1 MPRKRQ
7 ALILEDDAVLTSEL
21 ESLLERL
28 GFDVTRIQEPDC
40 VEETIGNHVYEV
52 ALLNATLP
60 DLSWRRTL
68 RVVKNASRTTT
79 VIMIT
84 RHAGEEDIRVALNA
98 GAYAAVERPLSQQ
111 SSRALSRPSATGC
124 SWRCVARSA
133 NPRLG
138 HGNQQPDPSRLPPV
152 DICPMVRTASS
163 TAS

>member
-21 ESLLERL
+21 ESLLHRL
-28 GFDVTRIQEPDC
+28 GFEVTRIQEPDR
-40 VEETIGNHVYEV
+40 VEETVGNHLYEV

-60 DLSWRRTL
+60 DSSWRRTL
-68 RVVKNASRTTT
+68 RAVKNASRTTT

-111 SSRALSRPSATGC
+111 KLRSLISPQFDGLFVALRG
-124 SWRCVARSA
+124 
-133 NPRLG
+133 
-138 HGNQQPDPSRLPPV
+138 
-152 DICPMVRTASS
+152 
-163 TAS
+163 

>member
-7 ALILEDDAVLTSEL
+7 ALIVEDDAELTSEL
-21 ESLLERL
+21 ESLLGRL
-28 GFDVTRIQEPDC
+28 GFEVTRIQEPDR

-68 RVVKNASRTTT
+68 RAVKNASPTTT

-111 SSRALSRPSATGC
+111 KLTTLISPQCDGLFVALRG
-124 SWRCVARSA
+124 
-133 NPRLG
+133 
-138 HGNQQPDPSRLPPV
+138 
-152 DICPMVRTASS
+152 
-163 TAS
+163 

>member
-7 ALILEDDAVLTSEL
+7 ALIVEDDANLTSEL
-21 ESLLERL
+21 ESLLNRL
-28 GFDVTRIQEPDC
+28 GFEVTRIQEPDR

-68 RVVKNASRTTT
+68 RAVKNASRTTT

-111 SSRALSRPSATGC
+111 KLTSLIAPQCDGLFVALRG
-124 SWRCVARSA
+124 
-133 NPRLG
+133 
-138 HGNQQPDPSRLPPV
+138 
-152 DICPMVRTASS
+152 
-163 TAS
+163 